1 MGKRGDVR
9 KAYVTLAQGQEIN
22 FAQEVK

>member
-1 MGKRGDVR
+1 RNDVR
-9 KAYVTLAQGQEIN
+9 KAYVTLAQGQDIN